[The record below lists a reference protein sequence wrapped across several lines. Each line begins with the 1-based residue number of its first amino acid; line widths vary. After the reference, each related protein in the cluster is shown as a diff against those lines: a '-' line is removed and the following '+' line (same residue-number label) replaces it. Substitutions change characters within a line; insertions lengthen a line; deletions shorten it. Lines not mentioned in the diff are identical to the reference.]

1 MNPSRRFNSNSN
13 SSHSPGLITNSRL
26 RWRPRMKSDEM
37 VGPHPMS
44 DKSDKIRIALFAI
57 TLTILFLI
65 ACAAYFDQLLR

>member
-1 MNPSRRFNSNSN
+1 
-13 SSHSPGLITNSRL
+13 
-26 RWRPRMKSDEM
+26 MKSDEM